1 MKTVNRETLKNYF
14 RDGQMPSQR
23 HFEALIDS
31 MLNMNDEGFRK
42 TVEHGEQLYA
52 PIGHDALMSFFRD
65 QQPDAALWQ
74 LRLGTVNDQLQFH
87 AAGAPS
93 APGAAG
99 VSGASAAAR
108 ADAAADGAR
117 VPVMTLDASRKVG
130 LGTLEPCARLDVRGV
145 AASQGRLGTFPI
157 DATLASKLK
166 ADGEWHDLTPPLT
179 GCQGFEVMA
188 GAGGAKG
195 SGHFGLVHAI
205 ALSTYN
211 PMPSWFPGRGSRRG
225 IRQTQAWWGRRCDKV
240 ELRWFGKQGR
250 DQSYW
255 LQVRSACKFGDDVPL
270 RVQLSRLWFWPEM
283 QADTDPRDGTWGV
296 DP

>member
-87 AAGAPS
+87 AADTPS
-93 APGAAG
+93 APGVPGAAG
-99 VSGASAAAR
+99 AAR
-108 ADAAADGAR
+108 ADAAVDGAR

-145 AASQGRLGTFPI
+145 AASSATSRRVSPFSRAVFLIRSVVARKLLRPI
-157 DATLASKLK
+157 SPIS
-166 ADGEWHDLTPPLT
+166 G
-179 GCQGFEVMA
+179 
-188 GAGGAKG
+188 KG
-195 SGHFGLVHAI
+195 SSSG
-205 ALSTYN
+205 
-211 PMPSWFPGRGSRRG
+211 
-225 IRQTQAWWGRRCDKV
+225 
-240 ELRWFGKQGR
+240 
-250 DQSYW
+250 
-255 LQVRSACKFGDDVPL
+255 
-270 RVQLSRLWFWPEM
+270 
-283 QADTDPRDGTWGV
+283 
-296 DP
+296 

>member
-52 PIGHDALMSFFRD
+52 PIGHDALISFYRD
-65 QQPDAALWQ
+65 QQPDDPLWQ
-74 LRLGTVNDQLQFH
+74 MRLGRVNDQLQFH
-87 AAGAPS
+87 APVNV
-93 APGAAG
+93 APGAAP
-99 VSGASAAAR
+99 
-108 ADAAADGAR
+108 DAAGGTTDRPRPPA
-117 VPVMTLDASRKVG
+117 MTLDGRQRVG
-130 LGTLEPCARLDVRGV
+130 LGTEDPRARLDVRGV
-145 AASQGRLGTFPI
+145 AAAEGRLGTLPI
-157 DATLASKLK
+157 DPALQKALK
-166 ADGEWHDLTPPLT
+166 ADGQWHDLTPKLH

-188 GAGGAKG
+188 GAGLPH

-211 PMPSWFPGRGSRRG
+211 PTPSWFPSRGSRRG
-225 IRQTQAWWGRRCDKV
+225 IRQTQAWWGRRCDKI
-240 ELRWFGKQGR
+240 ELRWLGSQGR
-250 DQSYW
+250 NASYQ
-255 LQVRSACKFGDDVPL
+255 LQIRSGCRFGDDVPL
-270 RVQLSRLWFWPEM
+270 RVQLTKLWFWPEM
-283 QADTDPRDGTWGV
+283 QADDAKPDPSWGV